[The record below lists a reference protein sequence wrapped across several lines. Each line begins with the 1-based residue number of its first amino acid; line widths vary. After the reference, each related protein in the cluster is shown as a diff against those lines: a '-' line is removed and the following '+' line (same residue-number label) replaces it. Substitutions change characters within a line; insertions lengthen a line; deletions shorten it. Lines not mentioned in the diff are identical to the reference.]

1 MRRSRSGPSRS
12 GHPRSGRSRSG
23 RPPSGRSR
31 PGRFRATPGLI
42 ALGFSGFLS
51 ALGLVTWRQSRAFE
65 ALAELDGIERS
76 LSLAESERA
85 ELLERVQR
93 LDNRTR
99 ISSVA
104 QERLGMH
111 RPRASEIV
119 VLSGGSR

>member
-1 MRRSRSGPSRS
+1 MRRSR
-12 GHPRSGRSRSG
+12 
-23 RPPSGRSR
+23 SGRSR
-31 PGRFRATPGLI
+31 PGRSWATRGLI

-76 LSLAESERA
+76 LSLAESEGA
-85 ELLERVQR
+85 ELIERVQR

-99 ISSVA
+99 ISAVA

-111 RPRASEIV
+111 RPGASEMV
-119 VLSGGSR
+119 VLSGGTR